1 MAHETST
8 GSSPIIRGLMN
19 GLREVLPKED
29 QEKLATYTVQA
40 EASSPR
46 GDLHR
51 AAHCL
56 HWAIEVS
63 EQPKHSHLSG
73 VGIRLK
79 ETYKAWQD
87 IVLGTEFGSDVK
99 MGTGNPSQEIKGDQK
114 IGPGEDIEL
123 LWVGE
128 AVSVAQERGGEVRL
142 GRRSVG
148 GARPRGSS
156 DRLRAIRPRSHGLSG
171 RSGYAGSA
179 KPVLTSDGSV
189 SVAAIRSGATA
200 TS

>member
-19 GLREVLPKED
+19 GLREVLPKDD
-29 QEKLATYTVQA
+29 QEKLAAYTEQA

-51 AAHCL
+51 AWHCL
-56 HWAIEVS
+56 DWAIKVS
-63 EQPKHSHLSG
+63 EQPKHSHLSD

-87 IVLGTEFGSDVK
+87 IVLGAEFGSDVK

-128 AVSVAQERGGEVRL
+128 AVSVAMSAAEKAGWDNVPWQDLVQEV
-142 GRRSVG
+142 
-148 GARPRGSS
+148 
-156 DRLRAIRPRSHGLSG
+156 LRIG
-171 RSGYAGSA
+171 
-179 KPVLTSDGSV
+179 
-189 SVAAIRSGATA
+189 
-200 TS
+200 

>member
-8 GSSPIIRGLMN
+8 GSSPVVTGLLN
-19 GLREVLPKED
+19 GLREILPKDE
-29 QEKLATYTVQA
+29 QPTLAAFAEQA
-40 EASSPR
+40 EGSEPR

-51 AAHCL
+51 AWHCL

-87 IVLGTEFGSDVK
+87 IVLGTEFGSEVK
-99 MGTGNPSQEIKGDQK
+99 AGKGNPSQEIKDDQK

-128 AVSVAQERGGEVRL
+128 AVSVAQSAAEKSGWNDVPWEGLVQEV
-142 GRRSVG
+142 
-148 GARPRGSS
+148 
-156 DRLRAIRPRSHGLSG
+156 LRIG
-171 RSGYAGSA
+171 
-179 KPVLTSDGSV
+179 
-189 SVAAIRSGATA
+189 
-200 TS
+200 

>member
-19 GLREVLPKED
+19 GLREVLPRDD
-29 QEKLATYTVQA
+29 QEKLAAYTEQA

-51 AAHCL
+51 AWHCL
-56 HWAIEVS
+56 DWAIKVS
-63 EQPKHSHLSG
+63 EQPKHSHLSD

-87 IVLGTEFGSDVK
+87 TVFGAEFGSDVK

-128 AVSVAQERGGEVRL
+128 AVSVAVSAAEKAGWDNVPWQDLVQEI
-142 GRRSVG
+142 
-148 GARPRGSS
+148 
-156 DRLRAIRPRSHGLSG
+156 LRIG
-171 RSGYAGSA
+171 
-179 KPVLTSDGSV
+179 
-189 SVAAIRSGATA
+189 
-200 TS
+200 

>member
-1 MAHETST
+1 MAHETNT

-19 GLREVLPKED
+19 GLREVLPKEE
-29 QEKLATYTVQA
+29 QEKLASYTEQA

-63 EQPKHSHLSG
+63 EQPKHSHLSD

-87 IVLGTEFGSDVK
+87 IVLGTEFGYDVK
-99 MGTGNPSQEIKGDQK
+99 IGKGNPSQEIKGDQK

-128 AVSVAQERGGEVRL
+128 AVSVAQNAAEKSGWDDVPWEGLVQEVL
-142 GRRSVG
+142 KIG
-148 GARPRGSS
+148 
-156 DRLRAIRPRSHGLSG
+156 
-171 RSGYAGSA
+171 
-179 KPVLTSDGSV
+179 
-189 SVAAIRSGATA
+189 
-200 TS
+200 

>member
-19 GLREVLPKED
+19 GLREVLPKDD
-29 QEKLATYTVQA
+29 QEKLAAYTEQA

-51 AAHCL
+51 AWHCL
-56 HWAIEVS
+56 DWAIKVS
-63 EQPKHSHLSG
+63 EQPKHSHLSD
-73 VGIRLK
+73 VKIRLK

-87 IVLGTEFGSDVK
+87 IVLGAEFGSDVK

-128 AVSVAQERGGEVRL
+128 AVSVAMSAAEKAGWDNVPWQDLVQEV
-142 GRRSVG
+142 
-148 GARPRGSS
+148 
-156 DRLRAIRPRSHGLSG
+156 LRIG
-171 RSGYAGSA
+171 
-179 KPVLTSDGSV
+179 
-189 SVAAIRSGATA
+189 
-200 TS
+200 